1 MKEFKGLIEQF
12 EENKQQYYTQEN
24 QRERNLISTTQLAS
38 TPTLEGEDAKRLL
51 DSLQNK
57 PTERSR
63 KNAEKLKEHFASI
76 EHGYLKTA
84 KRLPRVNGII
94 TLDRNNVDHVAWGE
108 GYE

>member
-1 MKEFKGLIEQF
+1 MK
-12 EENKQQYYTQEN
+12 
-24 QRERNLISTTQLAS
+24 TQLAS

-63 KNAEKLKEHFASI
+63 DNAKKLKEHFASI
-76 EHGYLKTA
+76 EHGFLRTA
-84 KRLPRVNGII
+84 ERLPSVNGIV
-94 TLDRNNVDHVAWGE
+94 TLDRNNVNHVEWGK